1 MSEKRLLI
9 FGGTT
14 EGRELLERGVPDA
27 EHETERC
34 TRSGANAENFSR
46 STILYS
52 TATDGGAEIIAR
64 DPLLQGKLKNISLLS
79 GRMNRAAIEELIRA
93 KGVTH
98 VIDATH
104 PYATEV
110 SENIRR
116 ASEACGTTLLR
127 LGRAST
133 TLPNGAV
140 TVDSPEEAVEMLNQT
155 DEKVLLATGSKA
167 LPIFADVK
175 NARER
180 LFVRVLP
187 TAEVIAKCE
196 QLGFDTRHIIAMQ
209 GPFSAGMNE
218 QILRATGAKT
228 LVTKDGGEIGGMEAK
243 LLAAKNV
250 GARVIVIRPP
260 RIDEAP
266 AVSSVEEALL
276 WMRREMGFS
285 APPLFPMLLP
295 IEGKIALV
303 VGGGP
308 IALRRAKTLRR
319 CGVRVHVVSPEFCSG
334 WEKNF
339 TEKIFIEK
347 HLHKFRPEDLD
358 GVTLVVAATDS
369 REENDRICALARV
382 RKIPA
387 SNASNAAAGTFYFPA
402 LIECDGAAAS
412 VSTAG
417 ISPEKTHALAN
428 IMREEWPKIVALI
441 KEEKER

>member
-1 MSEKRLLI
+1 MMNKRLLI

-14 EGRELLERGVPDA
+14 EGRELLERGIPFEEKFLGPTV
-27 EHETERC
+27 
-34 TRSGANAENFSR
+34 
-46 STILYS
+46 LYS

-79 GRMNRAAIEELIRA
+79 GRMDRAAIEELIRA

-110 SENIRR
+110 SENIQR
-116 ASEACGTTLLR
+116 ACESCGTTLLR

-140 TVDSPEEAVEMLNQT
+140 AVDSPEEAAALLNRT
-155 DEKVLLATGSKA
+155 DEKVLLATGSKT
-167 LPIFADVK
+167 LPVFAGVK

-180 LFVRVLP
+180 LFARVLP
-187 TAEVIAKCE
+187 TAEVVTKCE
-196 QLGFDTRHIIAMQ
+196 QLGFDARHIIAMQ
-209 GPFSAGMNE
+209 GPFSVEMNE
-218 QILRATGAKT
+218 QILRMTGAKT
-228 LVTKDGGEIGGMEAK
+228 LVTKDGGENGGMEEK

-250 GARVIVIRPP
+250 GSRVIVIRPP
-260 RIDEAP
+260 RESDAL
-266 AVSSVEEALL
+266 AAASVEEALL

-308 IALRRAKTLRR
+308 VALRRAKTLEK
-319 CGVRVHVVSPEFCSG
+319 CGARVRVVSLEFCAG
-334 WEKNF
+334 WEKIF
-339 TEKIFIEK
+339 TEKFFIEK
-347 HLHKFRPEDLD
+347 ISREFRPADLD
-358 GVTLVVAATDS
+358 DVTLVVAATDS
-369 REENDRICALARV
+369 RKENDRICALARV

-417 ISPEKTHALAN
+417 ISPIKTHALAN
-428 IMREEWPKIVALI
+428 IMREQWPKIVAQLQ
-441 KEEKER
+441 EEKEL

>member
-1 MSEKRLLI
+1 MISEKRLLI

-14 EGRELLERGVPDA
+14 EGRELLERGIPFEEKFLGPTV
-27 EHETERC
+27 
-34 TRSGANAENFSR
+34 
-46 STILYS
+46 LYS
-52 TATDGGAEIIAR
+52 TATDCGAEIIAR

-93 KGVTH
+93 RGVTH

-110 SENIRR
+110 TENIRR
-116 ASEACGTTLLR
+116 ACESCGTTLLR
-127 LGRAST
+127 ISREST
-133 TLPNGAV
+133 TLPDDAV
-140 TVDSPEEAVEMLNQT
+140 AVDSPEEAVALLNQT
-155 DEKVLLATGSKA
+155 DEKVLLATGSKS
-167 LPIFADVK
+167 LPVFAGVK

-209 GPFSAGMNE
+209 GPFSAEMNE
-218 QILRATGAKT
+218 QILRMTGAKT
-228 LVTKDGGEIGGMEAK
+228 IVTKDGGENGGMEEK
-243 LLAAKNV
+243 LIAAKNV

-260 RIDEAP
+260 RVDEA
-266 AVSSVEEALL
+266 AAATGLAEALL

-285 APPLFPMLLP
+285 APPLFPMLLSL
-295 IEGKIALV
+295 EGKTALV

-308 IALRRAKTLRR
+308 IALRRAKTLRK
-319 CGVRVHVVSPEFCSG
+319 CGARVRVVALEFCADWG
-334 WEKNF
+334 KFFAEKFFNEKNMR
-339 TEKIFIEK
+339 E
-347 HLHKFRPEDLD
+347 FRLEDLD

-428 IMREEWPKIVALI
+428 IMREEWPRIVARA
-441 KEEKER
+441 KEEKR